1 MIDQVGTAF
10 ETRDA
15 QPSWQRHSRTYS
27 LFGLAISSAVP
38 LPCPELREGCVAI
51 DVKLQEATEQQ
62 IAALFT
68 CAPVTVDDD
77 GFWLCR
83 TYPDGAARVYWRDH
97 FEFAVSSDGR
107 RVLWQKCFEVPH
119 EVLFTY
125 LLGQVLSFCLL
136 ARGYEQLHATAVVIE
151 GAAIALLGGCGY
163 GKSTLAATFLSR
175 GYPLLTDDVLVLEF
189 GEPAVLTHPSIARI
203 KLTPDSAT
211 AFFQDFRAI
220 PMNLL
225 TSKKIFP
232 LSPAQHVSQ
241 KIPLRSIYLLPHK
254 TAASAVTIRRVKGRA
269 AFLPLIRNTF
279 NDSVIGPERLKQQ
292 FAFAS
297 RLARLVPIK
306 RLAYPKRFDMLP
318 AVVEAIVTDVQ
329 RELRRGE

>member
-15 QPSWQRHSRTYS
+15 QPSLQRHGRTYS

-38 LPCPELREGCVAI
+38 LPCPEVREGCAAI

-68 CAPVTVDDD
+68 CAPVTIDDD

-107 RVLWQKCFEVPH
+107 RVLWRKCFEVPH

-136 ARGYEQLHATAVVIE
+136 ARGLEPLHATAVVIE

-189 GEPAVLTHPSIARI
+189 AEHSVLAHPSLPRI
-203 KLTPDSAT
+203 KLLPDST
-211 AFFQDFRAI
+211 TSLFNGLQPI
-220 PMNLL
+220 PMNRL
-225 TSKKIFP
+225 TSKKIFQ
-232 LSPAQHVSQ
+232 LSSAQHISRN
-241 KIPLRSIYLLPHK
+241 IPLRSIYLLPK
-254 TAASAVTIRRVKGRA
+254 SSGSSISIRRVRGRTS
-269 AFLPLIRNTF
+269 FLPLISNTF
-279 NDSVIGPERLKQQ
+279 NSTVVGPERLKQQ

-297 RLARLVPIK
+297 RLASLVPIK
-306 RLAYPKRFDMLP
+306 RLAYPKRLDLLP
-318 AVVEAIVTDVQ
+318 SVVDALVADAK
-329 RELRRGE
+329 RSSLR